1 LPREGAGSEEED
13 IMGKNGASANGNAMP
28 REDLPGTPP
37 ERDAALVLDDRLNAA
52 AAPFLYLLS
61 SLVIVIAAYVLYW
74 FLHG

>member
-1 LPREGAGSEEED
+1 
-13 IMGKNGASANGNAMP
+13 MGKNGASANGNAIP

-37 ERDAALVLDDRLNAA
+37 DRDSALLIEDQLSTA

-61 SLVIVIAAYVLYW
+61 SLVIVIAAYLVYS